1 MPINQH
7 ALEAIRGAALTGEN
21 FAGLFEKMAG
31 SVEIVTSSGGLLILN
46 YIDPQNL
53 PAEGELVPTITLALK
68 PFTLR
73 RPAVLPVS
81 PQHTRPKEP
90 RDDPGWGAA

>member
-7 ALEAIRGAALTGEN
+7 ALEAIRRAALTGEN

-31 SVEIVTSSGGLLILN
+31 SVEIATSSGGLLILN

-73 RPAVLPVS
+73 QPAVLPMS
-81 PQHTRPKEP
+81 PQHTQPKRPHVL
-90 RDDPGWGAA
+90 R